1 MKFYLVGKCSVFFL
15 NFVQITRFVMANNYL
30 DTAFVDKAIRFA
42 VDAHAGTERRGKG
55 FPYVIHVLEA
65 MEIVATITSDP
76 ELLAAAALHDTI
88 EDTDVTLEQL
98 RTEFTDKVAS
108 LVNSESDVLFRPDG
122 VETTWRER
130 KQAAIDRLAGASH
143 DAKVVALGDKL
154 SNMRAI
160 RRDYER
166 VGDELWKIFHAPGG
180 KPDHEWHYRGLA
192 ASLSELSD
200 TDAYREFAAA
210 IEEVFKPS
218 SKEEIYSG
226 LIQRLTAL
234 LDGETDEIARMA
246 NAAAEIHRAFGFWWT
261 GFYRVQDGE
270 LILGPFQGPLACMH
284 IGHGR
289 GVCGTAWKE
298 NRTVVV
304 PDVEQFPG
312 HIACSS
318 ESRSEVVVPV
328 RRGGE
333 VVAVLDID
341 SEKLATFDDVDALYL
356 GRIVALI

>member
-1 MKFYLVGKCSVFFL
+1 
-15 NFVQITRFVMANNYL
+15 MANKYL
-30 DTAFVDKAIRFA
+30 DTAFVDKAIKFA
-42 VDAHAGTERRGKG
+42 VDAHADTERRGKG

-76 ELLAAAALHDTI
+76 ELLAAAALHDTV

-98 RTEFTDKVAS
+98 RAEFGDRVAE
-108 LVNSESDVLFRPDG
+108 LVHSESDVLTEGEAEEISWHD
-122 VETTWRER
+122 R
-130 KQAAIDRLAGASH
+130 KQAAIERLAAASH
-143 DAKVVALGDKL
+143 DAKIVALGDKL

-192 ASLSELSD
+192 DSLSELSD
-200 TDAYREFAAA
+200 TDAYREFIAAVN
-210 IEEVFKPS
+210 EVFKPS
-218 SKEEIYSG
+218 SKEVLYTE
-226 LIQRLTAL
+226 LIGRLTAL
-234 LDGETDEIARMA
+234 LEGETDEIARMA

-261 GFYRVQDGE
+261 GFYRVKDGE
-270 LILGPFQGPLACMH
+270 LVLGPFQGPLACMH
-284 IGHGR
+284 IKYGR
-289 GVCGTAWKE
+289 GVCGTSWKE
-298 NRTVVV
+298 NRTLVV

-318 ESRSEVVVPV
+318 ESRSEIVVPV
-328 RRGGE
+328 RRDGE

-341 SEKLATFDDVDALYL
+341 SEKLATFDDIDARYL
-356 GRIVALI
+356 AQIAALI